1 MNYKMMMNM
10 MVISFSLKNKKN
22 FYSFFKEILEDVK
35 DECSKYGAVK
45 SVEIPRPISGHEI
58 PGVGKVIF
66 FHKFNLFHYSFAQ

>member
-58 PGVGKVIF
+58 PGVRIRVSENKIS
-66 FHKFNLFHYSFAQ
+66 LF